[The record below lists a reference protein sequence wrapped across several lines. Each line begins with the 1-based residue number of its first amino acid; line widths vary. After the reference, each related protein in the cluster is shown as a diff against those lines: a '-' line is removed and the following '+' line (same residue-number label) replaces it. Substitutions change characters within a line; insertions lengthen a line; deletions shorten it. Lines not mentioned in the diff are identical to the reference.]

1 MANAI
6 TIPAMSIN
14 GTYIPIVP
22 NSLGFI
28 RGKGTTEVKA
38 QSIGASVQPVFQ
50 KNLME
55 AYGHVTFEIYPTEE
69 SIELINL
76 FQDAGSTLRV
86 DFTDPTTDTTYNM
99 SQASI
104 CNDPNLELGAD
115 KTISVEIKGS
125 VIV

>member
-6 TIPAMSIN
+6 TIPAMAIN
-14 GTYIPIVP
+14 GNYIPLVP
-22 NSLGFI
+22 NSLEFV
-28 RGKGTTEVKA
+28 RGKGTTEVHA
-38 QSIGASVQPVFQ
+38 QSIGAAVEPVFQ

-69 SIELINL
+69 AIELINL

-99 SQASI
+99 SQATI
-104 CNDPNLELGAD
+104 CNDPNLQLGAD
-115 KTISVEIKGS
+115 KTISVEIKGKT
-125 VIV
+125 IN